1 MSFQNLSLIT
11 LLHTVVVADV
21 EDGRIQQAIIFVNLW
36 DPVVSKSILYFLE
49 KKYLVLCKVR
59 MHSFEICGLKWSIKL
74 NNKNN
79 FMIIIKCGDCFLRI
93 LMDAILFFANFKSLL
108 NNTFWNNI
116 YIRLLKYL
124 MNYYIKNY

>member
-49 KKYLVLCKVR
+49 KKYLV
-59 MHSFEICGLKWSIKL
+59 
-74 NNKNN
+74 
-79 FMIIIKCGDCFLRI
+79 
-93 LMDAILFFANFKSLL
+93 
-108 NNTFWNNI
+108 
-116 YIRLLKYL
+116 
-124 MNYYIKNY
+124 